1 MPQADGSIAGDIHP
15 SAQKI
20 PQHITPVPGGIGPVE
35 MAVLMDRIVRQEAD
49 PGRQLWTFS
58 QMPYLNR
65 GDVAALGSLSPA
77 SAAVSRGPTQTD
89 TSRPTGSQQRGF
101 TRDGGEPS
109 R

>member
-15 SAQKI
+15 SAQKV

-49 PGRQLWTFS
+49 PGRKPWTFP
-58 QMPYLNR
+58 QMTYLDR
-65 GDVAALGSLSPA
+65 GDVAALGSLAPA
-77 SAAVSRGPTQTD
+77 SAAVSRGPTQAD
-89 TSRPTGSQQRGF
+89 TNRPTGSRQHGF